1 MVTLSKEKFGLNII
15 IISTKYQQCQTTK
28 HICLRKSPNPNINYI
43 HQATAKDSIQVDEF
57 RDSRDMIKSVRAK
70 HIKKISKD
78 LQNQG
83 YIIKQIWSLSNDQ
96 LKKLCI
102 DIRNILPLN
111 IYNFMNRYINNTSAT
126 IKNMVMWGKAAMD
139 TCLA

>member
-15 IISTKYQQCQTTK
+15 IISTKYQQCQITK
-28 HICLRKSPNPNINYI
+28 HICLRKSPSPDINYI
-43 HQATAKDSIQVDEF
+43 HQAIAKDSIQVDEF
-57 RDSRDMIKSVRAK
+57 RDLRDIIRSVRAK
-70 HIKKISKD
+70 QIKKISKD

-83 YIIKQIWSLSNDQ
+83 YTIKQIWSLSNDQ

-102 DIRNILPLN
+102 DIRHILPLN

-126 IKNMVMWGKAAMD
+126 LKNMVM
-139 TCLA
+139 

>member
-1 MVTLSKEKFGLNII
+1 MVTLSKDKFGLNII
-15 IISTKYQQCQTTK
+15 IISTKYQQCQITK
-28 HICLRKSPNPNINYI
+28 HICLRKSQNPDVNYI
-43 HQATAKDSIQVDEF
+43 HQPTAKDSIQVDEF
-57 RDSRDMIKSVRAK
+57 RDLRDMIKSVRAK
-70 HIKKISKD
+70 QIEKISND

-111 IYNFMNRYINNTSAT
+111 IYNFMNRYINNASAT
-126 IKNMVMWGKAAMD
+126 LKNMVMWGKVAMD